1 MAGEQHQ
8 PYLFPEM
15 VMGKKSNK
23 NNKKVIHEDT
33 FEPLQQL
40 SPLRG
45 SWWVLLIVMVAG
57 AVIGYGAHFIFPP
70 VYTSTGEISFSI
82 DYTRTGALTDVEED
96 IAIVTV
102 GDILSST
109 VVIQETIDAG
119 KAAGLNPE
127 DFVLEKTA
135 FYERYN
141 FKYSLVVENTDSET
155 AVKWANLWLESA
167 YQTLTIAR
175 THALNA
181 TEIYNQIIATQ
192 QCIEN
197 SGQVLP
203 VAAICQDM
211 TQSEL
216 QELLVSTNEKYISEK
231 EKSLAVLPA
240 LDFTISQVPEETSRP
255 ERRQTGI
262 LIFSGAI
269 LGAIIFLTWFFV
281 KGNAR
286 RSH

>member
-109 VVIQETIDAG
+109 VVIQETIVAG
-119 KAAGLNPE
+119 KAVGLNPE
-127 DFVLEKTA
+127 DFVLGKTA

-175 THALNA
+175 THALIA